1 VEAWGTNRNR
11 RDTRTKVLAMQ
22 VTKTRIPIQENPKG
36 KAKVLT
42 VPLYILG
49 VPNLGA
55 PVVKARA
62 TNLGIPK
69 LVCGA
74 GQSNELP
81 SRNHGIANF
90 TVGTA
95 TVQGGL
101 LAATATEASTISK
114 EEGVLLPLGSEAI
127 IHQAFER
134 CYTC

>member
-1 VEAWGTNRNR
+1 
-11 RDTRTKVLAMQ
+11 MQ
-22 VTKTRIPIQENPKG
+22 VTKTRIPIQKNPKG

-101 LAATATEASTISK
+101 LAETATEASTINT
-114 EEGVLLPLGSEAI
+114 EEGVLLPLGSDAV
-127 IHQAFER
+127 IHQAFAR
-134 CYTC
+134 CHTC